1 LKDGSILLW
10 VFCWLVSLFVSYGD
24 KGCLQPVCNSSTFCT
39 EPKGMKKES
48 KMEGK
53 TGFVWRY
60 LWGIG
65 MELQMPANEQAG
77 FKPK

>member
-1 LKDGSILLW
+1 MPAACVQQQHILHRT
-10 VFCWLVSLFVSYGD
+10 
-24 KGCLQPVCNSSTFCT
+24 KRN
-39 EPKGMKKES
+39 EKES